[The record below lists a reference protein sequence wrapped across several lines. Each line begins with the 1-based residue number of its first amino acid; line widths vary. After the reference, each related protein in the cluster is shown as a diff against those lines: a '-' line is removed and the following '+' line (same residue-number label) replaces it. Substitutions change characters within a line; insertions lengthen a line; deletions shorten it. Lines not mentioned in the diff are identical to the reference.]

1 MLGFLS
7 FEPSLRIIVNES
19 IIKIT
24 RIYIIMSKSNLN
36 EEYLIKSLDN
46 ENNVGIENLSTRKIK
61 SIKNDYLQQLQ
72 LSRDD
77 LKNYHTKLK
86 EYRFV
91 DDLTNIQY
99 GRYIR
104 WISLK
109 NPEKLCLTTGGVI
122 IDIQLLEDG
131 IYILCKN
138 FRNNRMKIKIDEC
151 FIFQK
156 LTDQEKMIIAALDY
170 LEK

>member
-1 MLGFLS
+1 
-7 FEPSLRIIVNES
+7 
-19 IIKIT
+19 
-24 RIYIIMSKSNLN
+24 MSKSNLN

-61 SIKNDYLQQLQ
+61 SLKNDYLQQLQ

-109 NPEKLCLTTGGVI
+109 NPERLCLTTGGVI

-138 FRNNRMKIKIDEC
+138 FRNKRMKIKIDEC

-156 LTDQEKMIIAALDY
+156 LTDQEKTIIAALDY

>member
-1 MLGFLS
+1 
-7 FEPSLRIIVNES
+7 
-19 IIKIT
+19 
-24 RIYIIMSKSNLN
+24 MSKSNLN

-61 SIKNDYLQQLQ
+61 SLKNDYLQQLQ

-77 LKNYHTKLK
+77 LKNYHSKLK

-138 FRNNRMKIKIDEC
+138 FRNKRMKIKIDEC

-156 LTDQEKMIIAALDY
+156 LTDQEKTIISALDY

>member
-1 MLGFLS
+1 M
-7 FEPSLRIIVNES
+7 
-19 IIKIT
+19 
-24 RIYIIMSKSNLN
+24 SNLN

-61 SIKNDYLQQLQ
+61 SLKNDYLQQLQ

-77 LKNYHTKLK
+77 LKNYHSKLK

-138 FRNNRMKIKIDEC
+138 FRNKRMKIKIDEC

-156 LTDQEKMIIAALDY
+156 LTDQEKTIIAALD

>member
-1 MLGFLS
+1 
-7 FEPSLRIIVNES
+7 
-19 IIKIT
+19 
-24 RIYIIMSKSNLN
+24 MSKLN

-46 ENNVGIENLSTRKIK
+46 ENNSGIENLSTRKIK
-61 SIKNDYLQQLQ
+61 AIKNDYLQKLQ
-72 LSRDD
+72 LSREK
-77 LKNYHTKLK
+77 LKEYHNKLK

-138 FRNNRMKIKIDEC
+138 FRNKRMKIKIDEC

-156 LTDQEKMIIAALDY
+156 LTDQEKTIIAALDY

>member
-1 MLGFLS
+1 MS
-7 FEPSLRIIVNES
+7 KVNED
-19 IIKIT
+19 
-24 RIYIIMSKSNLN
+24 
-36 EEYLIKSLDN
+36 YLIKSLDN
-46 ENNVGIENLSTRKIK
+46 ENNSGIENLSTRKIK
-61 SIKNDYLQQLQ
+61 TLKNDYLQQLQ
-72 LSRDD
+72 LSRDELKEYHKK
-77 LKNYHTKLK
+77 LKN
-86 EYRFV
+86 YRFV

-109 NPEKLCLTTGGVI
+109 NPEKICLTNGGVI
-122 IDIQLLEDG
+122 IDIQLLGDG

-138 FRNNRMKIKIDEC
+138 FRNKRMKIKIDEC

-156 LTDQEKMIIAALDY
+156 LTDQEKTILAALDY